1 MGVGQALAALPPGAW
16 MRGVVWAYPLV
27 ETLHIVSLATL
38 FGAMMVVDLRILG
51 VSKALPLVPL
61 MRHALPVALVAF
73 GMAGATGL
81 MLFLAHADDLIG
93 NRMFVLKICLIG
105 AAATN
110 AAIFHS
116 GRRANPANWDQIAPW
131 EARLTA
137 GLSLLIWTGVIAC
150 GRWIAYA

>member
-1 MGVGQALAALPPGAW
+1 
-16 MRGVVWAYPLV
+16 MRGVAWAYPLV

-38 FGAMMVVDLRILG
+38 FGAIAVVDLRILG
-51 VSKALPLVPL
+51 FSKALPVVAL
-61 MRHALPVALVAF
+61 MRHALPMALVAF
-73 GMAGATGL
+73 CLAGATGL

-105 AAATN
+105 AAGTN
-110 AAIFHS
+110 AAIFHF
-116 GRRANPANWDQIAPW
+116 GNRANPAHWEAIVPW

>member
-1 MGVGQALAALPPGAW
+1 MGVGQALAALPPAAW

-27 ETLHIVSLATL
+27 ETLHIAALATL
-38 FGAMMVVDLRILG
+38 FGAMAVVDLRILG
-51 VSKALPLVPL
+51 FSKALPVLPL
-61 MRHALPVALVAF
+61 MRHALPIALIAF
-73 GMAGATGL
+73 CLAGATGL

-93 NRMFVLKICLIG
+93 NRIFVLKICLIG
-105 AAATN
+105 AAGVN

-116 GRRANPANWDQIAPW
+116 GTRANPAKWGLVAPW

-137 GLSLLIWTGVIAC
+137 ALSLVLWSGVIAC